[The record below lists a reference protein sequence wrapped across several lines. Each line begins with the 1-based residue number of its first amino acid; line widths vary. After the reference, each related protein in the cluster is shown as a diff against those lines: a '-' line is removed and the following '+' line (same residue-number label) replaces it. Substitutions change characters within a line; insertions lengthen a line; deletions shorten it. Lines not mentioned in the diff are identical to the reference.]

1 MEELKKSIIW
11 TDPKIHF
18 TYLKGILGLCIFSTL
33 FSLISSSKLL
43 MNYQTV
49 ISFVSLT
56 GFMLAISWLFSKA
69 SQLKANSSVKKLSKM
84 INDPNIKPTKVQVLS
99 QSKLGLLHSKIFN
112 GPGVRRA
119 IDSKGKK
126 YWVPYRGKLEVEF
139 EANMY
144 LSLIHI

>member
-1 MEELKKSIIW
+1 MPNNHIPQK
-11 TDPKIHF
+11 T
-18 TYLKGILGLCIFSTL
+18 
-33 FSLISSSKLL
+33 
-43 MNYQTV
+43 MNIT
-49 ISFVSLT
+49 
-56 GFMLAISWLFSKA
+56 
-69 SQLKANSSVKKLSKM
+69 
-84 INDPNIKPTKVQVLS
+84 NDPNIKPTKVQVLS

-144 LSLIHI
+144 KLGLGAIPYPFVQTYAVVPIKNNSKAA